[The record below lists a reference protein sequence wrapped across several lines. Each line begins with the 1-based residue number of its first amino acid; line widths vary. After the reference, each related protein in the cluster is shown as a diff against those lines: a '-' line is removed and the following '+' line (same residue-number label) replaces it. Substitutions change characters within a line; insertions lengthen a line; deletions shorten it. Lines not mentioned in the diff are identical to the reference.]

1 MEEENTQLYQVGISS
16 LGGLI
21 VGSLAFLTGLV
32 WKNALGI
39 KSPSFA
45 WKAAGAGAIWGMIVP
60 QLTPTGGVIMENRTT
75 VNYAVVALHCWL
87 AVLSSILCG
96 FIWLSRVQV
105 SKLTR
110 NER

>member
-1 MEEENTQLYQVGISS
+1 MDENTQLYQVGLSS

-21 VGSLAFLTGLV
+21 VGALAFVTGLV

-39 KSPSFA
+39 KSPSFP
-45 WKAAGAGAIWGMIVP
+45 WKVAGAGALWGMTVV

-75 VNYAVVALHCWL
+75 VNYAVVALHCWM
-87 AVLSSILCG
+87 AALSSILG
-96 FIWLSRVQV
+96 LVVWLSRVQV

-110 NER
+110 DEE